1 MSGSSDSTP
10 GLFAS
15 VRRLLGTALELAQVR
30 LALLGT
36 ELERA
41 GQRLLDGLIW
51 GGAALIVL
59 GVGLLLL
66 CGFVLLLVRDEYRLA
81 ALGGLTFI
89 FLSGAFLLFRVARSR
104 LRSLQNL
111 FELSLNELKQDMPS
125 RQQAEPHEHT

>member
-1 MSGSSDSTP
+1 MSGPDVP
-10 GLFAS
+10 PLGLFAS
-15 VRRLLGTALELAQVR
+15 LRRLLGTALELAQVR

-41 GQRLLDGLIW
+41 GQRLLDGLLW

-66 CGFVLLLVRDEYRLA
+66 CAFLLMLVREDYRLA
-81 ALGGLTFI
+81 ALGGLTVI
-89 FLSGAFLLFRVARSR
+89 FLSTAVWLLQSARSR

-111 FELSLNELKQDMPS
+111 FELSLNELKQDLPTGG
-125 RQQAEPHEHT
+125 RD

>member
-1 MSGSSDSTP
+1 MSGP
-10 GLFAS
+10 NVPPLGLFAS
-15 VRRLLGTALELAQVR
+15 LRRLLGTALELAQVR

-41 GQRLLDGLIW
+41 GQRLLDGLLW

-66 CGFVLLLVRDEYRLA
+66 CAFLLMLVREDYRLA
-81 ALGGLTFI
+81 ALGGLTVI
-89 FLSGAFLLFRVARSR
+89 FLGTAVWLLQTARSR

-111 FELSLNELKQDMPS
+111 FELSLNELKQDLPTGG
-125 RQQAEPHEHT
+125 RD